1 MRTSETVQTEEPR
14 FSTKTRD
21 STVYSVEN
29 SVETVENKR
38 FFHLCP
44 RMWKLVESFAGRLSQ
59 TPAVRGITGA
69 SVRNGAAVSR
79 TVFPSRTAFAG

>member
-21 STVYSVEN
+21 STVY

-69 SVRNGAAVSR
+69 SVRNGAAGMPFVPNR
-79 TVFPSRTAFAG
+79 ETGP

>member
-29 SVETVENKR
+29 SVETVESKR

-44 RMWKLVESFAGRLSQ
+44 RMWKLVESFAERLSQ
-59 TPAVRGITGA
+59 TPAVSGITGA
-69 SVRNGAAVSR
+69 SVRNGAAGMPFVPNR
-79 TVFPSRTAFAG
+79 ETGP

>member
-21 STVYSVEN
+21 STVYS
-29 SVETVENKR
+29 VENKR

-69 SVRNGAAVSR
+69 SVRNGAAGMPFVPNR
-79 TVFPSRTAFAG
+79 ETGP

>member
-1 MRTSETVQTEEPR
+1 MKTAFTSPLPIPAGEKR
-14 FSTKTRD
+14 
-21 STVYSVEN
+21 YGEN

-69 SVRNGAAVSR
+69 SVRNGAAGMPFVPNR
-79 TVFPSRTAFAG
+79 ETGP

>member
-1 MRTSETVQTEEPR
+1 MFSAPR
-14 FSTKTRD
+14 KSNQFFPVKSGDFEKSTC
-21 STVYSVEN
+21 VEN

-69 SVRNGAAVSR
+69 SVRNGAAGMPFVPNR
-79 TVFPSRTAFAG
+79 ETGP